1 MLDQSIGYTY
11 GLGIVTTGN
20 WLLQDPLFS
29 GESAVAAY
37 LPSQKAAIAVA
48 VTYTPEAF
56 DPTTGAYENAAD
68 KLWRAVAAAVTPTD
82 PPPTK

>member
-1 MLDQSIGYTY
+1 
-11 GLGIVTTGN
+11 V
-20 WLLQDPLFS
+20 QDPLFS

-37 LPSQKAAIAVA
+37 LPAQKAAIAVA

-56 DPTTGAYENAAD
+56 DPATGAYQNLAD
-68 KLWRAVAAAVTPTD
+68 RLWRAVAAQVVPTD